1 MFGLGV
7 IVNSLAVVIASL
19 AALLLKNFIQRLIKK
34 ETIENISNTVMAG
47 LALCVIYMGMSGALE
62 CKHPIV
68 CIVSMVVGGIIGEA
82 LNIDRALNK
91 FGEKLEAKF
100 NKNNNEQVTI
110 AQGFVSASL
119 LFCVGAMAVVGSL
132 NSGLFGD
139 NNILYAK
146 SALDGIVSF
155 LFALTMGI
163 GVLLAAAA
171 VFVYEGAIALCS
183 FLLKGLLATSVITE
197 MNAVGS
203 LLIMALGI
211 NIILKSD
218 IKVANLLPAMFIP
231 IIFGVFGVI

>member
-19 AALLLKNFIQRLIKK
+19 AALLLKNFIQRLVKK
-34 ETIENISNTVMAG
+34 ETIENISNTVMSG
-47 LALCVIYMGMSGALE
+47 LALCVIYMGISGALE
-62 CKHPIV
+62 CKHTIV
-68 CIVSMVVGGIIGEA
+68 CIVSMVVGGIIGQI
-82 LNIDRALNK
+82 IDIDKALNK
-91 FGEKLEAKF
+91 FGEKLETKF
-100 NKNNNEQVTI
+100 NKGNGEQI
-110 AQGFVSASL
+110 SISQGFVSASL

-139 NNILYAK
+139 NQILYAK
-146 SALDGIVSF
+146 SALDGVGAF
-155 LFALTMGI
+155 LFSLTMGI
-163 GVLLAAAA
+163 GVLLSAVA
-171 VFVYEGAIALCS
+171 VFVYQGAIALGS
-183 FLLKGLLATSVITE
+183 FLLKGLLSTSVITE